1 MITSYQYSEFI
12 VGTTLFLF
20 AYIIY
25 KFILNKEQNY
35 YTQDI
40 ILTSI
45 LFGCLLYF
53 RYLLINYYILQ
64 SQNFSSHILLD
75 D

>member
-12 VGTTLFLF
+12 VGTTLFIF

-25 KFILNKEQNY
+25 KFILNKDQPY

-45 LFGCLLYF
+45 LFGCLVYF

-64 SQNFSSHILLD
+64 SQNFSSNIIID